1 MVNLGPRGV
10 DVVMGVVCEIEE
22 LPCTVAFRQA
32 LAEML
37 KTNRTVTH
45 LNLQRCSIGVKGI
58 KAQRIDFLRG
68 GSGEA
73 F

>member
-1 MVNLGPRGV
+1 MV
-10 DVVMGVVCEIEE
+10 GVVCEIEA
-22 LPCTVAFRQA
+22 LHCTVAFRQE

-37 KTNRTVTH
+37 KINRTVTH
-45 LNLQRCSIGVKGI
+45 LNLQQCQIGAKGV

>member
-1 MVNLGPRGV
+1 MLW
-10 DVVMGVVCEIEE
+10 CEPS
-22 LPCTVAFRQA
+22 LPCTVAFHQE

-37 KTNRTVTH
+37 KTNRTIAH
-45 LNLQRCSIGVKGI
+45 LNLQNCGIGVEDI

>member
-1 MVNLGPRGV
+1 MLW
-10 DVVMGVVCEIEE
+10 GVVCEIEE
-22 LPCTVAFRQA
+22 VPCTVAFRQE

-37 KTNRTVTH
+37 EINRTITH
-45 LNLQRCSIGVKGI
+45 LNLQECAIGVKGI